1 MDLLD
6 FLYPQ
11 QAQAARLREIA
22 QTLRESNAAKGATN
36 RETARIQADVN
47 TLALVC
53 MGLVATLVEKGVI
66 TELEL
71 QMHLQ
76 AIDGLDAV
84 ADEGLDPDVMR
95 GALGLKKP
103 SPAPK
108 RAGLKKPLPGRKK
121 R

>member
-22 QTLRESNAAKGATN
+22 QTMRESNAASRSTN
-36 RETARIQADVN
+36 RATLQVQEDVN

-71 QMHLQ
+71 QMHLR
-76 AIDGLDAV
+76 ALDGLDAV
-84 ADEGLDPDVMR
+84 ADEGLDPNVMR

-103 SPAPK
+103 APAPK
-108 RAGLKKPLPGRKK
+108 RAKLKKPLPKK